1 MRATMLL
8 TAACAGILVGTP
20 AAAQP
25 LVSVGDIT
33 VTTGDIDV
41 FEDVL
46 EHITILGTSSVTDT
60 R

>member
-1 MRATMLL
+1 MRRTMLVA
-8 TAACAGILVGTP
+8 AACCTILIGSP

-25 LVSVGDIT
+25 LVSVGDVT
-33 VTTGDIDV
+33 VNFGDIDV

-46 EHITILGTSSVTDT
+46 EHITVL